1 MTAIDPLATSGTTA
15 GQTARKTTGPQLGQD
30 SFLKLLTTQLQNQN
44 PLEPLQNSD
53 FIGQMAQFSTV
64 SGIEQINSTLETMAA
79 GSSQSGLS
87 AVSGLIGRQVLVET
101 AQTRADAA
109 GNVAGRVAL
118 QAPAS
123 AVVISY
129 SDAVTGRLLQTQ
141 SFGATPTGDLAFD
154 WADSSLAGQNI
165 RVSVSATTAEG
176 TADLPPQLY
185 ARITGGAPGLS
196 GGEAT
201 LEVEGFGQI
210 SALEVRSIR

>member
-15 GQTARKTTGPQLGQD
+15 GQTARNTTGPQLGQD

-109 GNVAGRVAL
+109 GHVAGRVAL

-123 AVVISY
+123 AVVVSY
-129 SDAVTGRLLQTQ
+129 SDAATGRLLQTQ
-141 SFGATPTGDLAFD
+141 SFGATPAGDLAFD

-185 ARITGGAPGLS
+185 ARVTGGAPGLS